1 MLKLANFVKFESVN
15 FGGAFVFVI
24 DSLPIVVHA
33 GINNLSK
40 KLAINI
46 VLFLRRKGLLPCT
59 IIFLLNYRNVDRK
72 ENSV

>member
-1 MLKLANFVKFESVN
+1 M
-15 FGGAFVFVI
+15 FVI
-24 DSLPIVVHA
+24 DSLPVVVHA

-46 VLFLRRKGLLPCT
+46 VLFLRHKGLLPYT
-59 IIFLLNYRNVDRK
+59 IIFLLNCRNVDRK